1 MVFPLEIAS
10 ATSMMQE
17 IIDNIQWENKNE
29 STANTE
35 SDFRRNRNIWFSS
48 DIYFLFSI
56 LFAYNNVNI
65 NSDKSINVEFI
76 KRISFKYNYDIK
88 IIDWKEK
95 CVNIERAYLD

>member
-17 IIDNIQWENKNE
+17 IIDNIQWENRNE

-48 DIYFLFSI
+48 DVYFLFSS
-56 LFAYNNVNI
+56 LFIYNNANI
-65 NSDKSINVEFI
+65 NSNINIKSIRI
-76 KRISFKYNYDIK
+76 ISFNIIK
-88 IIDWKEK
+88 MLK
-95 CVNIERAYLD
+95 L